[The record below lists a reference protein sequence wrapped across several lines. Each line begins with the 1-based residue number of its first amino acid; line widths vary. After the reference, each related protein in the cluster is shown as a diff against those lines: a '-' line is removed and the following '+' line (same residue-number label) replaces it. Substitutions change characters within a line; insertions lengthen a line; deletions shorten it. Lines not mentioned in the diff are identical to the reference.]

1 MTVITFIHSNKKGNK
16 IIGRY
21 LIKGY
26 GFDVIVKDKTI
37 KSPVIQSRYTRR
49 NWCVALWRAGKCGLC
64 EGWRGFGKHREH
76 GEKDGLH
83 HPSHPSRQSHRSGS
97 NFRRTQEGTPQ

>member
-16 IIGRY
+16 IIGSH

-37 KSPVIQSRYTRR
+37 KSPIIQSRYTSS
-49 NWCVALWRAGKCGLC
+49 NWCVALWRYSKCGLC
-64 EGWRGFGKHREH
+64 EGWRGFGKHREDS
-76 GEKDGLH
+76 ETDGLL
-83 HPSHPSRQSHRSGS
+83 S
-97 NFRRTQEGTPQ
+97 F